1 MFINYAYN
9 VESCEYIMKNTFNSP
24 EAVKKYLEDNEA
36 EDSWIVA
43 AVNVADQ
50 AARQYNAAVSIHN
63 NQLSLHH
70 AMQEAE
76 SDAVTTMETVA
87 TDTDSPVAVVHS
99 GLSPAMRTHHENEI
113 ETKSA
118 LVVELEAK
126 LVAYDELEQTTEDS
140 TALATISTN
149 KMRVDIAIKGLN
161 DRINYVKAQILT
173 TPEEIAEENART
185 AELTGNGVVLGELS
199 TTGTIAGVE
208 VTYDGDISIT
218 DAAVVSL
225 EPDAAA
231 PIVNQ
236 FDAGAV
242 GNTNQPDPAAAV
254 KDGQNEQSLR
264 DDIAVLKCPRP
275 DEKLADKIAR
285 QKSLKV
291 KEEALATLIA

>member
-9 VESCEYIMKNTFNSP
+9 VETCEYVMKNTFNSP
-24 EAVKKYLEDNEA
+24 EAVKQYLEDNEA
-36 EDSWIVA
+36 EDSWLVT

-63 NQLSLHH
+63 NQLSLQYSI
-70 AMQEAE
+70 QEAE
-76 SDAVTTMETVA
+76 SNNAVTTMETVA

-113 ETKSA
+113 ATKSA
-118 LVVELEAK
+118 LVLELEAK

-149 KMRVDIAIKGLN
+149 KMRVEIAIKGLN
-161 DRINYVKAQILT
+161 DRINYVKAQIVT

-185 AELTGNGVVLGELS
+185 AEV
-199 TTGTIAGVE
+199 AGVE
-208 VTYDGDISIT
+208 VTVSTGELTYNATVLTGADL
-218 DAAVVSL
+218 VSL
-225 EPDAAA
+225 EPDTSAL
-231 PIVNQ
+231 IVNQ

-275 DEKLADKIAR
+275 DEKLVDKIDR
-285 QKSLKV
+285 QKSLKI
-291 KEEALATLIA
+291 KEEALAALTA